1 MDTKQIGNIGE
12 NIAADYLKKNGY
24 QILAR
29 NFKTKWGELDI
40 IALPPH
46 QTKLWCGGE
55 KNKTIIFVE
64 VKTLKFHS
72 PALRFAQDGHFAP
85 EDEITFHKAQ
95 QLRKMAQIYLS
106 ANKLPLDTAQQ
117 IDILAIELAENSQI
131 ANIRHIENAI
141 EDY

>member
-1 MDTKQIGNIGE
+1 MQNQSQKIGDIGE

-24 QILAR
+24 KILDR

-40 IALPPH
+40 VA
-46 QTKLWCGGE
+46 Q
-55 KNKTIIFVE
+55 KNKIIIFVE
-64 VKTLKFHS
+64 VKTLRLGLRLSSTECPQGK
-72 PALRFAQDGHFAP
+72 PAEFQP

-106 ANKLPLDTAQQ
+106 ANKLPLDIAQQ
-117 IDILAIELAENSQI
+117 IDILAIELADNQQA
-131 ANIRHIENAI
+131 ANIRHTENAI

>member
-1 MDTKQIGNIGE
+1 MQNQSQKIGAIGE
-12 NIAADYLKKNGY
+12 DIALNYLKKNGY
-24 QILAR
+24 KILDR

-40 IALPPH
+40 VA
-46 QTKLWCGGE
+46 Q
-55 KNKTIIFVE
+55 KNKVIIFIE
-64 VKTLKFHS
+64 VKTLRQNQGTFV
-72 PALRFAQDGHFAP
+72 P

-106 ANKLPLDTAQQ
+106 ANKLPLDIAQQ